1 MEAIFRFISS
11 AAIWYAEYLKNAAM
25 DASHLHAIPKID
37 AQDFVEEF
45 IMFALPQDRRAVFDC
60 MNHIGQHLRSCL

>member
-1 MEAIFRFISS
+1 MQ
-11 AAIWYAEYLKNAAM
+11 YLKNAAM